1 MNAPELE
8 AKLSK
13 NHRLVFEIVQEQGI
27 GRHLAMA
34 ELFDLARSRR
44 PGIGF
49 TTVYRALTRL
59 RDLGLVS
66 EIAVP
71 GADSAYYEPAGPPH
85 AHFRCSQCG
94 HVSDV
99 PFQLP
104 DESVTALASKLGAE
118 VSGAVITLQGRC
130 AGCVSAASSPTPS
143 SH

>member
-1 MNAPELE
+1 MHAAEHE
-8 AKLSK
+8 ARLSK

-34 ELFDLARSRR
+34 ELFDLAIHQR

-49 TTVYRALTRL
+49 TTVYRALIRL

-85 AHFRCSQCG
+85 AHFRCSECG

-99 PFQLP
+99 AFQLP
-104 DESVTALASKLGAE
+104 VESVEAIGAELGAQL
-118 VSGAVITLQGRC
+118 SGAVVTLQGRC
-130 AGCVSAASSPTPS
+130 AGCIAKSQ
-143 SH
+143 

>member
-1 MNAPELE
+1 MLEFGQMNAAELE

-34 ELFDLARSRR
+34 DVFELARKRR

-49 TTVYRALTRL
+49 TTVYRALTKL
-59 RDLGLVS
+59 RDMGAVS

-85 AHFRCSQCG
+85 AHFRCTQCG
-94 HVSDV
+94 SVSDV
-99 PFQLP
+99 AFHLP
-104 DESVTALASKLGAE
+104 ADAVAALAQQLGAE

-130 AGCVSAASSPTPS
+130 AGCA
-143 SH
+143 H

>member
-1 MNAPELE
+1 MNDAEHE
-8 AKLSK
+8 SKLSK

-27 GRHLAMA
+27 GRHLAMSD
-34 ELFDLARSRR
+34 LFDLARSRR

-59 RDLGLVS
+59 RDLGLIS

-85 AHFRCSQCG
+85 AHFRCSECG

-99 PFQLP
+99 AFQLSP
-104 DESVTALASKLGAE
+104 ESVKELGSELGAE
-118 VSGAVITLQGRC
+118 LSGAVVTLQGRC
-130 AGCVSAASSPTPS
+130 AGCIAKTL
-143 SH
+143 